1 MLQTLQSKVKFTLQH
16 VLLPKS

>member
-1 MLQTLQSKVKFTLQH
+1 MLQILQSKVKLTLQH